1 MIRYGFL
8 FNLDSIFLI
17 MLFPFQAIADD
28 LPQITPLNEGQ
39 EAPYSGVLYNA
50 AAVAETIAQREAL
63 IAQHNLNL
71 EILEERLKAECTLQL
86 DNLTA
91 DLDLCNQKYNS
102 MVEIK
107 DEQIRNLQDMALEKP
122 NSSWWFLG
130 GIGTGVLLTIGV
142 VYALK

>member
-1 MIRYGFL
+1 MTKL
-8 FNLDSIFLI
+8 VSIFLI

-39 EAPYSGVLYNA
+39 EAPYSGVLYNP

>member
-1 MIRYGFL
+1 MTKL
-8 FNLDSIFLI
+8 VSIFLI
-17 MLFPFQAIADD
+17 MLFPFQVMAGD
-28 LPQITPLNEGQ
+28 LPQIAPLSEGDT
-39 EAPYSGVLYNA
+39 APYSGVLYNA

>member
-1 MIRYGFL
+1 M
-8 FNLDSIFLI
+8 
-17 MLFPFQAIADD
+17 AE
-28 LPQITPLNEGQ
+28 LPQITPLNEGDT
-39 EAPYSGVLYNA
+39 APYSGVLYNA

-107 DEQIRNLQDMALEKP
+107 DEQIKNLQDMALEKP
-122 NSSWWFLG
+122 NSSWWFIG

>member
-1 MIRYGFL
+1 MTKL
-8 FNLDSIFLI
+8 VSIFLL
-17 MLFPFQAIADD
+17 MLFPFQAMAE
-28 LPQITPLNEGQ
+28 LPQITPLNEGDT
-39 EAPYSGVLYNA
+39 APYSGVLYNA

-107 DEQIRNLQDMALEKP
+107 DEQIKNLQDMALEKP
-122 NSSWWFLG
+122 NSSWWFIG

>member
-1 MIRYGFL
+1 MTKL
-8 FNLDSIFLI
+8 VSIFLI
-17 MLFPFQAIADD
+17 MLFPFQAMADD

-122 NSSWWFLG
+122 NSSWWFIG

>member
-1 MIRYGFL
+1 
-8 FNLDSIFLI
+8 
-17 MLFPFQAIADD
+17 MLFPFQAMAE
-28 LPQITPLNEGQ
+28 LPQIAPLNEGAP
-39 EAPYSGVLYNA
+39 APYSGVLYNA

-63 IAQHNLNL
+63 IAQHKLNL

-86 DNLTA
+86 DNLIA
-91 DLDLCNQKYNS
+91 DLDLCNQRYNS

-107 DEQIRNLQDMALEKP
+107 DEQIKNLQDMALEKP
-122 NSSWWFLG
+122 NSSWWFIG

>member
-1 MIRYGFL
+1 MTKFI
-8 FNLDSIFLI
+8 SIILL
-17 MLFPFQAIADD
+17 MVFPLTAAAE
-28 LPQITPLNEGQ
+28 LPQVAPLNEGDP
-39 EAPYSGVLYNA
+39 APYSGVLYNA

-102 MVEIK
+102 MIEIK
-107 DEQIRNLQDMALEKP
+107 DQQIKNLQEMALENN

-130 GIGTGVLLTIGV
+130 GIGTGILLTVGV

>member
-1 MIRYGFL
+1 MTKL
-8 FNLDSIFLI
+8 VSIFLL
-17 MLFPFQAIADD
+17 MLFPFQAMAE
-28 LPQITPLNEGQ
+28 LPQIAPLNEGDT
-39 EAPYSGVLYNA
+39 APYSGVLYNA

-122 NSSWWFLG
+122 NSSWWFIG